1 MNEEKFEY
9 TYSTLTEAERFEAEH
24 IRSKYI
30 KKQVKTDKLSRLRK
44 LDGKVKNIP
53 TCIGLILGVI
63 GTLIFGLGFTMILEW
78 SLILWGVLVSAV
90 GLLVAST
97 AYFLY
102 EKASAYLREKYSKE
116 ILQLSGE
123 LLGEENQD

>member
-1 MNEEKFEY
+1 MSEEKFEY

-24 IRSKYI
+24 IRNKYL
-30 KKQVKTDKLSRLRK
+30 KKEVKSDKLSRLRK

-102 EKASAYLREKYSKE
+102 EKSSTYLREKYSQE